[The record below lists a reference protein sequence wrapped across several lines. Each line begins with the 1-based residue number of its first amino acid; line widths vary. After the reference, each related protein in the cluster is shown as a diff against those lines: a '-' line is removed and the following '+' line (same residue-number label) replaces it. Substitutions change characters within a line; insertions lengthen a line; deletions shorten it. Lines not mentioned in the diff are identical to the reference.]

1 MDRLASMF
9 IRVRTFFS
17 VVVVLLL
24 NMKLCSQTVG
34 VSHLEVLALRS
45 AVQ

>member
-1 MDRLASMF
+1 MF
-9 IRVRTFFS
+9 IN

-24 NMKLCSQTVG
+24 NMKLYSQTVG
-34 VSHLEVLALRS
+34 VNHLEILASRS